1 MIESYYTSAK
11 AVPLDADSKTVT
23 TKLVASAAQQP
34 ALVFT
39 RKISQNNLNVVEM
52 DQMPGFRLTWHFD
65 QHITREDNFFNELT
79 YNQRYQRYAHY

>member
-1 MIESYYTSAK
+1 MNSKIQKNTLKGYDNIYLIKSYYTSAK

-39 RKISQNNLNVVEM
+39 RKIESGVRPHALL
-52 DQMPGFRLTWHFD
+52 F
-65 QHITREDNFFNELT
+65 
-79 YNQRYQRYAHY
+79 